1 MLRRLCL
8 FPLTAGLSIGKASRN
23 LQARSGPSRTHPA
36 GGGLRYIRAMSH
48 CPQCGKATPPEG
60 SVACPFCGTRLAA
73 AIQAPK
79 PAARTMVGVS
89 LQDLAPKPLAP
100 APAREP
106 ALAAGAPSKANRTI
120 VGMPA
125 SALQPDRLQGLAQTQ
140 IIGSPPASNR
150 TIVGLPEGSVG
161 SGGPPLGASPRMGG
175 LVQAGPQAGATLLGV
190 ARPGIAPLRPG
201 EAPEPEDLQESDAPT
216 QAYLREPEPGEEAPY
231 GYQAANELGA
241 TVGPSAMGR
250 RPAVLQQP
258 VWQGGKRRML
268 LDPPRG
274 GAVPRK
280 KVVDASTKR
289 ALAVVAAAG
298 ALAIVAVLV
307 AVFWPSAPPL
317 SARARADAEG
327 REGVELRCPSCPDGT
342 KVSIGA
348 ASATMAASA
357 ALVPLPTALSLGEN
371 RMKVAV
377 DRPGRGR
384 DETLGI
390 IVNVAYRIR
399 PDLTALQGEHPS
411 IQIVADAAAGTSVSI
426 NGHALPLAG
435 GRAVENLDVTEA
447 CTGLTG
453 EAKTLSRQIPYAVTP
468 DGGNVENGVVNISV
482 GIVPLQLEAPGPH
495 VIIEGAS
502 FVLAGRTMKGAEVL
516 AAGRPIAVRPD
527 GTFAQVM
534 NVSSIGATQIEVRA
548 RLAGLAPRLAQI
560 KVRRVESL
568 EAAAREFMAEG
579 PIGYGALAG
588 NITGQVGKAVALT
601 GEVTDTKKQGYET
614 VMLLDVPQAQ
624 GCSTAGAFTVR
635 LVLGAESPVNKGD
648 TLRVYGHVA
657 RAVALPGRADVPEI
671 EVDFA
676 LGAGGK
682 GSTAAPRGGK

>member
-1 MLRRLCL
+1 
-8 FPLTAGLSIGKASRN
+8 
-23 LQARSGPSRTHPA
+23 
-36 GGGLRYIRAMSH
+36 
-48 CPQCGKATPPEG
+48 
-60 SVACPFCGTRLAA
+60 
-73 AIQAPK
+73 
-79 PAARTMVGVS
+79 MVGVS
-89 LQDLAPKPLAP
+89 LQDLAPRPPAPEPAP
-100 APAREP
+100 AP
-106 ALAAGAPSKANRTI
+106 AAGAPSKANRTI

-125 SALQPDRLQGLAQTQ
+125 SALQPGSLQGLAQTQ
-140 IIGSPPASNR
+140 VMGSPSPANR
-150 TIVGLPEGSVG
+150 TIVGLAAGSVG
-161 SGGPPLGASPRMGG
+161 SGGAPLGAAPPQG
-175 LVQAGPQAGATLLGV
+175 LMQPGPQAGAPRMVPKASGTLLGV
-190 ARPGIAPLRPG
+190 ARPGIAPLHPG
-201 EAPEPEDLQESDAPT
+201 EAHELEEADAPT
-216 QAYLREPEPGEEAPY
+216 QAYARESGEETPY
-231 GYQAANELGA
+231 GYQAAEELGA
-241 TVGPSAMGR
+241 TVGPAAMGR

-258 VWQGGKRRML
+258 VWQEGKRRQIVG
-268 LDPPRG
+268 PPRA
-274 GAVPRK
+274 GAAPRR

-298 ALAIVAVLV
+298 ALALVAVLV
-307 AVFWPSAPPL
+307 AVFWPSSPPL

-342 KVSIGA
+342 KVTIGA
-348 ASATMAASA
+348 ASATMAGST
-357 ALVPLPTALSLGEN
+357 ALVPLPAALSLGEN

-377 DRPGRGR
+377 DRPGSGR

-399 PDLTALQGEHPS
+399 PDLAALQGDRPS
-411 IQIVADAAAGTSVSI
+411 IQVVAEAAAGTSVSI
-426 NGHALPLAG
+426 NGHTLPLAG
-435 GRAVENLDVTEA
+435 GRAVENLDVSEA

-453 EAKTLSRQIPYAVTP
+453 EAKTLTRQIPYAVTP
-468 DGGNVENGVVNISV
+468 DGGSVENGVVNISV

-568 EAAAREFMAEG
+568 DTAAREFMAEG
-579 PIGYGALAG
+579 PIGYGALAS
-588 NITGQVGKAVALT
+588 NIAGQVGKAVALT

-614 VMLLDVPQAQ
+614 VMLLDVPQNQ
-624 GCSTAGAFTVR
+624 GCGTAGACTVR
-635 LVLGAESPVNKGD
+635 LVLGAESPVKKGD
-648 TLRVYGHVA
+648 TLRVFGHVA

-676 LGAGGK
+676 LGPGGK
-682 GSTAAPRGGK
+682 GVTATPKGGK

>member
-1 MLRRLCL
+1 
-8 FPLTAGLSIGKASRN
+8 
-23 LQARSGPSRTHPA
+23 
-36 GGGLRYIRAMSH
+36 
-48 CPQCGKATPPEG
+48 
-60 SVACPFCGTRLAA
+60 
-73 AIQAPK
+73 
-79 PAARTMVGVS
+79 
-89 LQDLAPKPLAP
+89 
-100 APAREP
+100 
-106 ALAAGAPSKANRTI
+106 
-120 VGMPA
+120 
-125 SALQPDRLQGLAQTQ
+125 
-140 IIGSPPASNR
+140 
-150 TIVGLPEGSVG
+150 SVG
-161 SGGPPLGASPRMGG
+161 SGGSPLGASPRMGG
-175 LVQAGPQAGATLLGV
+175 LVQAGPQAGAPRVVPNAGATLLGV

-201 EAPEPEDLQESDAPT
+201 EAPELEEPDAPT
-216 QAYLREPEPGEEAPY
+216 QAYAREPEPGEEAPY
-231 GYQAANELGA
+231 GYQAADELGA
-241 TVGPSAMGR
+241 TVGPAAMAR
-250 RPAVLQQP
+250 RPALLQQP
-258 VWQGGKRRML
+258 VWQGGKRRVL
-268 LDPPRG
+268 LEPPRA

-298 ALAIVAVLV
+298 ALALVAVLV

-348 ASATMAASA
+348 ASATMAAGA

-377 DRPGRGR
+377 DRPGSGR

-399 PDLTALQGEHPS
+399 PDLTALQGERPS

-468 DGGNVENGVVNISV
+468 DGGDVENGVVNVSV
-482 GIVPLQLEAPGPH
+482 GIVPLQLEAPGPR

-579 PIGYGALAG
+579 PLGYGALAG
-588 NITGQVGKAVALT
+588 NITAQVGKAVALT

-624 GCSTAGAFTVR
+624 GCSTAGACTVR
-635 LVLGAESPVNKGD
+635 LVLGAESPVKKGD

-682 GSTAAPRGGK
+682 GSTAAPKGGK